1 MLHTLLSRQV
11 HIGDSFI
18 NHPKLQVRFS
28 HTTLSLQDDE
38 FDMAW
43 HSTWSAYFED
53 GDEFDDFIGYFFEN
67 ACRPPLQLA
76 MEEIPL
82 GLLVCTNKCKEGYTP
97 VFQELEHGQRVRK
110 CKRVPVRTRFTGA

>member
-1 MLHTLLSRQV
+1 MLHTLLSFAHQQHLV
-11 HIGDSFI
+11 NIGDSFI

-53 GDEFDDFIGYFFEN
+53 GDEFDDFIAYFFEIQSMPRT
-67 ACRPPLQLA
+67 ALFID
-76 MEEIPL
+76 E
-82 GLLVCTNKCKEGYTP
+82 LLLELYIGGGTKWDKYNFLTFKLP
-97 VFQELEHGQRVRK
+97 QE
-110 CKRVPVRTRFTGA
+110 T